1 MSASGETA
9 IARKSD
15 EETNAGAGATKTP
28 TSDQGEENGEINEGN
43 RRGNQIHRRTE
54 LVQIHT
60 SHIYFKSDAPALGSL
75 LGLLYEN
82 YILERILKSLER
94 RLRVTWRE

>member
-28 TSDQGEENGEINEGN
+28 TSDQGEENGEINKGI

-54 LVQIHT
+54 IVQLHT
-60 SHIYFKSDAPALGSL
+60 AHICFKCEKQEVGTVFGFSFQKIIYRNGF
-75 LGLLYEN
+75 
-82 YILERILKSLER
+82 
-94 RLRVTWRE
+94 